1 MLTLAQARVRR
12 GPQVLLD
19 EASVTIFRSEKVGI
33 IGRNGCGK
41 SSLLA
46 LILGQLHLD
55 AGEYTAPANLKI
67 AAVAQ
72 DLPDSGTALIEYV
85 LDGDL
90 ELRGLEAE
98 LADAQARG
106 DGTHEATLHAR
117 YDSHGGYGARSRAAQ
132 LAAGLGFNPE
142 DLQRPLRAFSGGLRM
157 RANLARALMRQSDL
171 LLLDEPT
178 NHLDLDALLWLEK
191 WLRDYKGTLLLVS
204 HDREFL
210 DRTVNRILHIEAG
223 RLTSYTG
230 NYSDFEVQHAAHAE
244 RNAAL
249 AAKQRREAA
258 HIESFVARFRAQAS
272 KARQVQSR
280 LKWLARLG
288 EIASV
293 HEQADF
299 EWQFAEPRKLP
310 RPLVT
315 MEKVSAGYPARVVL
329 EGVTLSVSPG
339 DRLGILGR
347 NGAGKSTLMRVLAGE
362 LAPLSGTRTAAPD
375 LGCGFFAQLELE
387 QLDGAG
393 SALSEL
399 ARRGG
404 EQVAAWRQQEQRD
417 HLGRFGFRGERVF
430 EPTANFSG
438 GERSRLALAI
448 LVARRPNLLLLD
460 EPTNHLD
467 LSMRHTLLLALQDF
481 AGAVVVVSHD
491 RSLLRGACDRFV
503 LVAGGAVRPFDGDL
517 EDYAAWLN
525 TNEGAVAPKA
535 AAPATL
541 SRRDE
546 RRAAAQARARLS
558 SLRGEQSE
566 LEARIG
572 ALNTERAQL
581 EATLADPGTY
591 ATRAKAEQRQ
601 LSQRHAELNAEI
613 ARLEER
619 WLEVCTVLEEQ
630 AS

>member
-1 MLTLAQARVRR
+1 VLTLAQARVRR

-19 EASVTIFRSEKVGI
+19 EASVTVFRGEKVGI

-55 AGEYTAPANLKI
+55 AGEYTAPATLRI

-72 DLPDSGTALIEYV
+72 DLPDSDTALIEYV

-90 ELRGLEAE
+90 ELRALEGE

-132 LAAGLGFNPE
+132 LAAGLGFDPQ
-142 DLQRPLRAFSGGLRM
+142 DLERPLRAFSGGLRM
-157 RANLARALMRQSDL
+157 RANLARALMRRSEL

-178 NHLDLDALLWLEK
+178 NHLDLDALLWLEQ

-210 DRTVNRILHIEAG
+210 DRIVTRILHIEAG

-299 EWQFAEPRKLP
+299 EWQFAEPKKLP

-315 MEKVSAGYPARVVL
+315 LERLSAGYGERVVL
-329 EGVTLSVSPG
+329 GGVSLSVSPG

-362 LAPLSGTRTAAPD
+362 LAPLAGTRTAAPD

-399 ARRGG
+399 TRRGG
-404 EQVAAWRQQEQRD
+404 EQVAAWRLQEQRD
-417 HLGRFGFRGERVF
+417 HLGRFGFRGARVF

-503 LVAGGAVRPFDGDL
+503 LVASGSVRPFDGDL

-525 TNEGAVAPKA
+525 TNEGALSPKD
-535 AAPATL
+535 AAPASL

-558 SLRGEQSE
+558 SLRGEQAE

-572 ALNTERAQL
+572 ALNAERAGL
-581 EATLADPGTY
+581 ETTLANPATY
-591 ATRAKAEQRQ
+591 ATRGKAEQRQ
-601 LSQRHAELNAEI
+601 LSQRHGELNAEI
-613 ARLEER
+613 LRLEER
-619 WLEVCTVLEEQ
+619 WLNVCAMLEEQ

>member
-1 MLTLAQARVRR
+1 MRR

-19 EASVTIFRSEKVGI
+19 EATVTLFRGEKIGI
-33 IGRNGCGK
+33 VGRNGCGK
-41 SSLLA
+41 STLLA
-46 LILGQLHLD
+46 LIRGELSLD
-55 AGEYTAPANLKI
+55 AGEYSAPPNLKI

-72 DLPDSGTALIEYV
+72 ELPDSERPLIEYI
-85 LDGDL
+85 LDGDE
-90 ELRGLEAE
+90 ELRALEGE
-98 LADAQARG
+98 LAAAQARA

-117 YDSHGGYGARSRAAQ
+117 YESHGGYGANSRAAQ
-132 LAAGLGFNPE
+132 LAAGLGFEPA
-142 DLQRPLRAFSGGLRM
+142 DLARPLRAFSGGLRM
-157 RANLARALMRQSDL
+157 RANLARTLMRRSEL

-178 NHLDLDALLWLEK
+178 NHLDLDALLWLEE
-191 WLRDYKGTLLLVS
+191 WLRAYRGTLLLVS

-210 DRTVNRILHIEAG
+210 DRTVKRILHIEGG
-223 RLTSYTG
+223 RLTAYSG
-230 NYSDFEVQHAAHAE
+230 NYSDFETQHAAHAE
-244 RNAAL
+244 RTAAL

-288 EIASV
+288 ELASV
-293 HEQADF
+293 HEESDF
-299 EWQFAEPRKLP
+299 EWEFTPPKKLP

-315 MEKVSAGYPARVVL
+315 LERVSAGYGDRRVL
-329 EGVTLSVSPG
+329 ENVSLSLNPG

-362 LAPLSGTRTAAPD
+362 LTSAAGTRTAAPD
-375 LGCGFFAQLELE
+375 LAAGFFAQLELE
-387 QLDGAG
+387 QLDAAG

-399 ARRGG
+399 TRRGG
-404 EQVAAWRQQEQRD
+404 AAVAAWRLQEQRD

-430 EPTANFSG
+430 EPTAHFSG

-467 LSMRHTLLLALQDF
+467 LSMRHTLLMALQDF

-491 RSLLRGACDRFV
+491 RALLRGACDRFV
-503 LVAGGAVRPFDGDL
+503 LVAGGGVRAFDGDL

-525 TNEGAVAPKA
+525 TSA
-535 AAPATL
+535 AAPGPGDGAL
-541 SRRDE
+541 APPSRRE
-546 RRAAAQARARLS
+546 QRRIEAATRARLS
-558 SLRGEQSE
+558 SLRGEQQQ
-566 LEARIG
+566 LEARLA
-572 ALNTERAQL
+572 ALTGERGRLETE
-581 EATLADPGTY
+581 LADPATY
-591 ATRAKAEQRQ
+591 QARTPAEQRP
-601 LSQRHAELNAEI
+601 LRQRHGELSAEI
-613 ARLEER
+613 ARTEER
-619 WLEVCTVLEEQ
+619 WLTVSAALEEQ

>member
-19 EASVTIFRSEKVGI
+19 AASVTVFRGEKVGI

-55 AGEYTAPANLKI
+55 AGEYTAPANLKV

-72 DLPDSGTALIEYV
+72 DLPDSDTALIEYV

-90 ELRGLEAE
+90 ELRALERE
-98 LADAQARG
+98 LADAQARA

-117 YDSHGGYGARSRAAQ
+117 YEAHGGYGARSRAAQ
-132 LAAGLGFNPE
+132 LAAGLGFEPQ
-142 DLQRPLRAFSGGLRM
+142 DLERPLRAFSGGLRM
-157 RANLARALMRQSDL
+157 RANLARALMRRSDL

-191 WLRDYKGTLLLVS
+191 WLREYPGTLLLVS

-210 DRTVNRILHIEAG
+210 DRTVTRILHIEAG
-223 RLTSYTG
+223 QLTSYTG

-244 RNAAL
+244 RTAAL

-299 EWQFAEPRKLP
+299 EWQFAQPRKLP

-315 MEKVSAGYPARVVL
+315 LERADAGYPERVVL
-329 EGVTLSVSPG
+329 EGVSLSVSPG

-362 LAPLSGTRTAAPD
+362 LAPLSGTRTAAPE
-375 LGCGFFAQLELE
+375 LRCGFFAQLELE

-399 ARRGG
+399 TRRGG
-404 EQVAAWRQQEQRD
+404 DEVQSWRLQEQRD

-481 AGAVVVVSHD
+481 EGAVVVVSHD

-503 LVAGGAVRPFDGDL
+503 LVAGGAVRAFDGDL

-525 TNEGAVAPKA
+525 TSDGALAPKA
-535 AAPATL
+535 AAAAGP

-558 SLRGEQSE
+558 SLRGEQVE

-572 ALNTERAQL
+572 ALGAERAAL
-581 EATLADPGTY
+581 ETALADPGTY
-591 ATRAKAEQRQ
+591 AARPRAEQRQ
-601 LSQRHAELNAEI
+601 LSQRHGELAAEL

-619 WLEVCTVLEEQ
+619 WLEVCAVLEAA

>member
-19 EASVTIFRSEKVGI
+19 EASVTVFRGEKVGI

-55 AGEYTAPANLKI
+55 AGEYTAPANLRI

-72 DLPDSGTALIEYV
+72 DLPDSDTALIEYV

-90 ELRGLEAE
+90 ELRALEGE

-132 LAAGLGFNPE
+132 LAAGLGFDPQ
-142 DLQRPLRAFSGGLRM
+142 DLERPLRAFSGGLRM
-157 RANLARALMRQSDL
+157 RANLARALMRRSEL

-178 NHLDLDALLWLEK
+178 NHLDLDALLWLEQ

-210 DRTVNRILHIEAG
+210 DRIVTRILHIEAG

-299 EWQFAEPRKLP
+299 EWQFAEPKKLP
-310 RPLVT
+310 RP
-315 MEKVSAGYPARVVL
+315 
-329 EGVTLSVSPG
+329 
-339 DRLGILGR
+339 
-347 NGAGKSTLMRVLAGE
+347 
-362 LAPLSGTRTAAPD
+362 
-375 LGCGFFAQLELE
+375 
-387 QLDGAG
+387 
-393 SALSEL
+393 
-399 ARRGG
+399 
-404 EQVAAWRQQEQRD
+404 
-417 HLGRFGFRGERVF
+417 
-430 EPTANFSG
+430 
-438 GERSRLALAI
+438 
-448 LVARRPNLLLLD
+448 
-460 EPTNHLD
+460 
-467 LSMRHTLLLALQDF
+467 
-481 AGAVVVVSHD
+481 
-491 RSLLRGACDRFV
+491 
-503 LVAGGAVRPFDGDL
+503 
-517 EDYAAWLN
+517 
-525 TNEGAVAPKA
+525 
-535 AAPATL
+535 
-541 SRRDE
+541 
-546 RRAAAQARARLS
+546 
-558 SLRGEQSE
+558 
-566 LEARIG
+566 
-572 ALNTERAQL
+572 
-581 EATLADPGTY
+581 
-591 ATRAKAEQRQ
+591 
-601 LSQRHAELNAEI
+601 
-613 ARLEER
+613 
-619 WLEVCTVLEEQ
+619 
-630 AS
+630 

>member
-19 EASVTIFRSEKVGI
+19 EASVTVFRGEKVGI

-55 AGEYTAPANLKI
+55 AGEYTAPANLRI

-72 DLPDSGTALIEYV
+72 DLPDSDTALIEYV

-90 ELRGLEAE
+90 ELRALEGE

-132 LAAGLGFNPE
+132 LAAGLGFDPQ
-142 DLQRPLRAFSGGLRM
+142 DLERPLRAFSGGLRM
-157 RANLARALMRQSDL
+157 RANLARALMRRSEL

-178 NHLDLDALLWLEK
+178 NHLDLDALLWLEQ

-210 DRTVNRILHIEAG
+210 DRIVTRILHIEAG

-299 EWQFAEPRKLP
+299 EWQFAEPKKLP

-315 MEKVSAGYPARVVL
+315 LERLSAGYGERVVL
-329 EGVTLSVSPG
+329 GGVSLSVSPG

-362 LAPLSGTRTAAPD
+362 LAPLAGTRTAAPD

-399 ARRGG
+399 TRRGG
-404 EQVAAWRQQEQRD
+404 EQVAAWRLQEQRD
-417 HLGRFGFRGERVF
+417 HLGRFGFRGARVF

-503 LVAGGAVRPFDGDL
+503 LVASGSVRPFDGDL

-525 TNEGAVAPKA
+525 TNEGALSPKD
-535 AAPATL
+535 AAPASL

-558 SLRGEQSE
+558 SLRGEQAE

-572 ALNTERAQL
+572 ALNAERAGL
-581 EATLADPGTY
+581 ETTLANPATY
-591 ATRAKAEQRQ
+591 ATRGKAEQRQ
-601 LSQRHAELNAEI
+601 LSQRHGELNAEI
-613 ARLEER
+613 LRLEER
-619 WLEVCTVLEEQ
+619 WLNVCAMLEEQ

>member
-1 MLTLAQARVRR
+1 LLTLAQARVRR
-12 GPQVLLD
+12 GPQVLL
-19 EASVTIFRSEKVGI
+19 EAASVTIFRGEKVGI

-55 AGEYTAPANLKI
+55 AGEYSAPANLRI

-72 DLPDSGTALIEYV
+72 ELPDSDTALIEYV

-90 ELRGLEAE
+90 ELRALERE

-132 LAAGLGFNPE
+132 LAAGLGFDPQ
-142 DLQRPLRAFSGGLRM
+142 DLERPLRAFSGGLRM

-178 NHLDLDALLWLEK
+178 NHLDLDALLWLEQ

-210 DRTVNRILHIEAG
+210 DRIVKRILHIEAG
-223 RLTSYTG
+223 RLTSYAG

-299 EWQFAEPRKLP
+299 EWQFAQPKKLP

-315 MEKVSAGYPARVVL
+315 LERLSAGYGERLVL
-329 EGVTLSVSPG
+329 EGVSLSVSPG
-339 DRLGILGR
+339 ERLGILGR

-362 LAPLSGTRTAAPD
+362 LEPRAGTRTAAPD

-387 QLDGAG
+387 QLDGTG

-399 ARRGG
+399 TRRGG
-404 EQVAAWRQQEQRD
+404 EQVGAWRLQEQRD

-491 RSLLRGACDRFV
+491 RALLRGACDRFV
-503 LVAGGAVRPFDGDL
+503 LVAGGAVRDFDGDL
-517 EDYAAWLN
+517 EDYAGWLN
-525 TNEGAVAPKA
+525 SSEGAPSPKE
-535 AAPATL
+535 AAPASL

-558 SLRGEQSE
+558 SLRGEQTQ
-566 LEARIG
+566 LEARLN
-572 ALNTERAQL
+572 ALNAERAGL
-581 EATLADPGTY
+581 EATLADPATY

-601 LSQRHAELNAEI
+601 LSQRHGELNADI

-619 WLEVCTVLEEQ
+619 WLSVCSVLEEQ

>member
-1 MLTLAQARVRR
+1 VLTLAQARVRR

-19 EASVTIFRSEKVGI
+19 EASVTIFRGEKVGI
-33 IGRNGCGK
+33 VGRNGCGK

-55 AGEYTAPANLKI
+55 AGEYTAPANLKV

-72 DLPDSGTALIEYV
+72 DLPDSDTALIEYV

-90 ELRGLEAE
+90 ELRALEEE
-98 LADAQARG
+98 LALAQARG
-106 DGTHEATLHAR
+106 DGTAEATLHAR

-132 LAAGLGFNPE
+132 LAAGLGFEPD
-142 DLQRPLRAFSGGLRM
+142 DLERPLRAFSGGLRM

-191 WLRDYKGTLLLVS
+191 WLREYKGTLLLVS

-210 DRTVNRILHIEAG
+210 DRTVTRILHIEAA

-230 NYSDFEVQHAAHAE
+230 NFSDFEVQHAAHAE
-244 RNAAL
+244 RTSAL

-315 MEKVSAGYPARVVL
+315 LERLSAGYPARKVL
-329 EGVTLSVSPG
+329 DGVTLSVSPG

-347 NGAGKSTLMRVLAGE
+347 NGAGKSTLMRTLAGE
-362 LAPLSGTRTAAPD
+362 LAPLEGARTAAPD
-375 LGCGFFAQLELE
+375 LRCGFFAQLELE

-399 ARRGG
+399 IRRGG
-404 EQVAAWRQQEQRD
+404 EQVEGWRQQEQRD

-491 RSLLRGACDRFV
+491 RALLRGACDRFV
-503 LVAGGAVRPFDGDL
+503 LVSGGSVRPFDGDL

-525 TNEGAVAPKA
+525 SGEGTAARKE
-535 AAPATL
+535 AAPAGV

-558 SLRGEQSE
+558 SLRGEQST

-572 ALNTERAQL
+572 ALNAERAAL
-581 EATLADPGTY
+581 EATLADPATY
-591 ATRAKAEQRQ
+591 ATRPKAEQRQ
-601 LSQRHAELNAEI
+601 LSQRHGALNAEL